1 MIKAIDLALESE
13 LKDNK
18 DLGKFMTDSIAHTFE
33 HRSTPSDQE
42 WLSNKDYA
50 ALCSS
55 SPVDQTNEYLFGDL
69 SKLAKD
75 MTDAKCVPQPT
86 G

>member
-42 WLSNKDYA
+42 
-50 ALCSS
+50 
-55 SPVDQTNEYLFGDL
+55 
-69 SKLAKD
+69 
-75 MTDAKCVPQPT
+75 
-86 G
+86 